1 MLQRDL
7 PIRILCARVLDCGQ
21 PWHGLSVASELDFGG
36 VDPMAWPQP
45 DSGDCWS
52 VHVPGAAG
60 GTQDPQ
66 TNEYHQWLD
75 YGLLSGWW
83 QRQLYGQ
90 VLPAGRLSY
99 LYTYGVGHTYVV
111 DITSITFT
119 GDNLGGSLDLH
130 ATVASAAPPDTLT
143 LAPDDLDLDAAY
155 TLRDV
160 IAFNA
165 DGSQAILGVWP
176 TTYLG
181 ETLTYSQSALC
192 RAQARLIYGLHDYR
206 VIPNA
211 LVTLDIT
218 ETAGV
223 LDAALAMLKTPAQ
236 MAAQTMDDAL
246 YTPGDWPEWSVVD
259 SSIDHAYSGPGDIC
273 NLTTE
278 TTTYA
283 WVPASASDDAYAD
296 RAWEKIVGAY
306 YKPSGE
312 KAYVKLRYVYAFEY
326 QMTVTGSGGGERTE
340 IYGSVWN
347 AGTEAC
353 EAVAHED
360 TGEPEH
366 STETTGSGLET
377 HTIDLEVDGVVKA
390 AIVYAVDWGYSGGTV
405 RGSPISLT
413 VDGTALPANGLSS
426 GIVGGTKPGVLDLVA
441 SYTLANGATE
451 ATGVVIH
458 AIRYSNHAWGLA
470 LIGLNTGIHGA
481 GNTAYLGGIVNLLD
495 GTRTANIGYRTVGLV
510 GDVLADTY
518 ASVQPESLEI
528 EHGHDLMCWV

>member
-181 ETLTYSQSALC
+181 ETLTYSQAALC

-236 MAAQTMDDAL
+236 MAEHTEDDVFDESGGDPETGEGYYHIAHNYQT
-246 YTPGDWPEWSVVD
+246 W
-259 SSIDHAYSGPGDIC
+259 
-273 NLTTE
+273 
-278 TTTYA
+278 
-283 WVPASASDDAYAD
+283 
-296 RAWEKIVGAY
+296 RKIVGAY
-306 YKPSGE
+306 YRSDGAI
-312 KAYVKLRYVYAFEY
+312 AYVVLQYRYTFDWSRLENV
-326 QMTVTGSGGGERTE
+326 G
-340 IYGSVWN
+340 
-347 AGTEAC
+347 AGTE
-353 EAVAHED
+353 
-360 TGEPEH
+360 
-366 STETTGSGLET
+366 T
-377 HTIDLEVDGVVKA
+377 HTVSLIVNGTTKSTLAYSIDWELQNLGVPIGWAPVRL
-390 AIVYAVDWGYSGGTV
+390 GGV
-405 RGSPISLT
+405 LLDL
-413 VDGTALPANGLSS
+413 DGTGLPANGMTA
-426 GIVGGTKPGVLDLVA
+426 GTVGGVKPDELDMVA
-441 SYTLANGATE
+441 SFTLWDYTTPANE
-451 ATGVVIH
+451 RDVVIH

-495 GTRTANIGYRTVGLV
+495 GSRTANIGYRTVGLV
-510 GDVLADTY
+510 GDALADTY